1 MTCNDSDLRK
11 EAQDIVRDVLTD
23 LDNSNML
30 TYAVYPV
37 DLVFETVI
45 NADAAKG
52 DPGETIQTKKR
63 MSPTPKTEVNTKLYL
78 EDGVT
83 QKMGTAR
90 ISNIVASD
98 DSTQKYTR
106 LDLESASYWLIDG
119 SEYSL
124 VEGGLTRSSNGI
136 YWEAVLIRREQN
148 NFFGT

>member
-1 MTCNDSDLRK
+1 MTCNDSNLRI

-30 TYAVYPV
+30 TYAVYKV
-37 DLVFETVI
+37 DLVYETVI

-52 DPGETIQTKKR
+52 DPGETITQTIR
-63 MSPTPKTEVNTKLYL
+63 MKPSPKTEVNTKLYL

-98 DSTQKYTR
+98 ESGKKYTR
-106 LDLESASYWLIDG
+106 IDLESAAYWLIDG

-124 VEGGLTRSSNGI
+124 VQGGLTRSSNGI

>member
-30 TYAVYPV
+30 TYAVYSV
-37 DLVFETVI
+37 DLVYETVI

-63 MSPTPKTEVNTKLYL
+63 MSPSPKTEVNTKLYL

-90 ISNIVASD
+90 ISNIIASD

-106 LDLESASYWLIDG
+106 LDLEGASYWLIDG

-124 VEGGLTRSSNGI
+124 VEGGLTRSTNGI
-136 YWEAVLIRREQN
+136 YWEAVLIRRKQN
-148 NFFGT
+148 NFYGT

>member
-124 VEGGLTRSSNGI
+124 VEGGLTRDTNGI
-136 YWEAVLIRREQN
+136 YWEAVLIRRKQN
-148 NFFGT
+148 NFYGT